1 MKSLVIVESPAKAKT
16 INKILGKDFE
26 VMACEGHV
34 RDLPEKEIGV
44 DIEKKFKP
52 KYVTIQ
58 RKKTVVSKIRKAAEK
73 SGKIFLAP
81 DPDREGEAIA
91 WHLSEVIK
99 AAADKVK
106 RVTFNEITSSAVK
119 KAFDSAHEID
129 MKKVNSQQ
137 ARRILDRIVG
147 YKISPI
153 LWKKIRGSQSA
164 GRVQSV
170 ALRLI
175 CEKESEIDKFTSVK
189 YWDIFAE
196 LKKLEGEANSFRA
209 KLISID
215 SRKVV
220 QDKKNEGEI
229 SIESEKQAE
238 KIKEELD
245 KTDFLISKISRR
257 NISKS
262 PPPPFTTSILQQVGV
277 NYLGWSIKKVMDVAQ
292 SLYEGLDIPGE
303 GHVGLITYMRTD
315 SVRISDDAVQDA
327 RRYIKENFKD
337 SYLPDQPRRYK
348 TKKTSQDA
356 HEAIRPTS
364 VFMTPE
370 RLQNALNADQ
380 NKLYRVIWQRFV
392 ACQMSQSEI
401 ATTSVDI
408 RADKYLFRASG
419 SIIIFDGFR
428 KVYSLSSAKKKVNSE
443 RDDLSDENNGED
455 SVILPEMEEGERL
468 KLLNIDSKE
477 MNTKPPARYS
487 EATLVKT
494 LEEKGI
500 GRPSTYVPII
510 QTIMRRQY
518 VLKEKSRLLPTELGK
533 VINDMLVSAFPE
545 IINYDFTARME
556 NELDDIEEGKEDWV
570 KVLDDFYAPFKKALS
585 LASEKMTEV
594 KKEVTKTDKICP
606 ECGKKGVTAYLVKR
620 FGKSGEFLG
629 CENFSSEDA
638 SIHCTYT
645 EPLGNGS
652 KEIKLPEL
660 KEEVKCDK
668 CGKQMVVK
676 MGRYGPFIACSDFP
690 NCKNTKPLPTGKKC
704 PKCGGKIIQK
714 RFKGRFFYG
723 CGNYPD
729 CTFSAKN
736 LEDIK

>member
-16 INKILGKDFE
+16 INKILGGEFE

-44 DIEKKFKP
+44 DIEKDFKP

-58 RKKTVVSKIRKAAEK
+58 RKKNVVSRLRKAAEK

-91 WHLSEVIK
+91 WHLSEIIK
-99 AAADKVK
+99 ASPDKIK
-106 RVTFNEITSSAVK
+106 RVTFNEITNSAVN
-119 KAFDSAHEID
+119 KAFSLAHEID

-175 CEKESEIDKFTSVK
+175 CEREAEINGFSPVK
-189 YWDIFAE
+189 YWDFFAE
-196 LKKLEGEANSFRA
+196 LEKLEEKAKSFRA

-220 QDKKNEGEI
+220 QDKKSDNEI

-238 KIKEELD
+238 TIKDELGRENFAIA
-245 KTDFLISKISRR
+245 KISKK

-262 PPPPFTTSILQQVGV
+262 PPPPFTTSVLQQVGV

-303 GHVGLITYMRTD
+303 GQIGLITYMRTD
-315 SVRISDDAVQDA
+315 SVRISEDAVREA
-327 RRYIKENFKD
+327 RRYITENFKE
-337 SYLPDQPRRYK
+337 SYLPERPKYYK

-364 VFMTPE
+364 VFRTPE
-370 RLQNALNADQ
+370 SLQDALAADQ
-380 NKLYRVIWQRFV
+380 NKLYRLIWQRFV

-408 RADKYLFRASG
+408 SAGKYLFRASG
-419 SIIIFDGFR
+419 SIIVFDGFR
-428 KVYSLSSAKKKVNSE
+428 KIYSLSAKKKTGNNEES
-443 RDDLSDENNGED
+443 DLPDESNGED
-455 SVILPEMEEGERL
+455 DVILPDLKEGERL
-468 KLLNIDSKE
+468 KLLSIDSKE
-477 MNTKPPARYS
+477 MATKPPARYS

-510 QTIMRRQY
+510 QTVMRRQY

-533 VINDMLVSAFPE
+533 VVNDMLISAFPE

-556 NELDDIEEGKEDWV
+556 NELDDVEEGKEDWL
-570 KVLDDFYAPFKKALS
+570 KVLNDFYKPFKKALS
-585 LASEKMTEV
+585 LASEKMAEV
-594 KKEVTKTDKICP
+594 KKEATKTDKICP
-606 ECGKKGVTAYLVKR
+606 ECEKKGVKAYLVKR

-629 CENFSSEDA
+629 CENFSSEDP
-638 SIHCTYT
+638 SKRCTYT
-645 EPLGNGS
+645 EPIGNGS
-652 KEIKLPEL
+652 KESKIPEL
-660 KEEVKCDK
+660 KEEIKCDK

-676 MGRYGPFIACSDFP
+676 VGRYGPFVACSDFP
-690 NCKNTKPLPTGKKC
+690 NCKNTKPLPVGKKC
-704 PKCGGKIIQK
+704 PKCGGEIIQK

-729 CTFSAKN
+729 CNFSAKK